1 MYQKR
6 KMMCNGSLDSRL
18 NQAEIRHGNPG
29 AAGTVRWREIVA
41 VAGALLVLGVVFT
54 WPLARHFR
62 TDVLYTHQAHPGY
75 ERVPIA
81 QGDHLQLL
89 YLFWLFG
96 DSVHEGRTPLTD
108 HYEFRDGG
116 PPSRNS

>member
-1 MYQKR
+1 M
-6 KMMCNGSLDSRL
+6 
-18 NQAEIRHGNPG
+18 
-29 AAGTVRWREIVA
+29 
-41 VAGALLVLGVVFT
+41 
-54 WPLARHFR
+54 
-62 TDVLYTHQAHPGY
+62 LYTHQAHPGY

-96 DSVHEGRTPLTD
+96 DSVDEGRVPLTD

-116 PPSRNS
+116 PPAFFFQPSLLPLLTFCCRRSA

>member
-1 MYQKR
+1 M
-6 KMMCNGSLDSRL
+6 
-18 NQAEIRHGNPG
+18 
-29 AAGTVRWREIVA
+29 
-41 VAGALLVLGVVFT
+41 LLLLGVAFT
-54 WPLARHFR
+54 WPLTRHLA
-62 TDVLYTHQAHPGY
+62 TDVLYTHRAHPGY

-96 DSVHEGRTPLTD
+96 DSVHEGRVPLTD

-116 PPSRNS
+116 PPAFFSSPRCCRF